1 MPNPL
6 IDSLLK
12 AVAASPDDVP
22 LRLHLAE
29 LLLAEGRTG
38 EAIAQAATALQADPA
53 SASAQA
59 LMGRALTGAAP
70 SPSSTPPLE
79 QPPPPSAPEQDHP
92 GGEHQFSPRLSPT
105 PGESEQE
112 PPAPRRAY
120 AAPDDPAHQAP
131 QEPNHPHG
139 DVPPAPPQQQDEWD
153 RAAADLLDAAAS
165 GQGTGGVAEP
175 LVEGGE
181 GPAAPADEVWDV
193 EEPSVTLGDVGGL
206 QDVKDRLEV
215 SFLAP
220 LRNPELRSMYGKSLR
235 GGLLLYGPPGC
246 GKTFIARAV
255 AGEMGARFVNITLTD
270 VLDMYIGNSE
280 ANLHGIFEM
289 ARGRTPCVIFLDEI
303 DAIGQK
309 RSQTRHSAT
318 RGVVNQLLQE
328 LDGIGSDN
336 EGVYVLAATNTPWDI
351 DPALRRPGRLDRT
364 VLVLPPDEPARLA
377 ILTHAF
383 ASRPTERLD
392 LTRVAKRTDGFTG
405 ADLAHLCES
414 AAESAMMASIKRGT
428 PQPISQRDVE
438 AALKEVRPSAGPWF
452 ETARNVVEYA
462 DRTGEYDA
470 LRDYMLRRRLL

>member
-29 LLLAEGRTG
+29 LLLADGRTG
-38 EAIAQAATALQADPA
+38 EAIAQAATALQADPT
-53 SASAQA
+53 SAAAQA
-59 LMGRALTGAAP
+59 LMGRALVG
-70 SPSSTPPLE
+70 
-79 QPPPPSAPEQDHP
+79 SAPAVA
-92 GGEHQFSPRLSPT
+92 SPESSP
-105 PGESEQE
+105 PDE
-112 PPAPRRAY
+112 PATPRRAY
-120 AAPDDPAHQAP
+120 AAPDDPLRTRDDQAA
-131 QEPNHPHG
+131 EPNRATEQPER
-139 DVPPAPPQQQDEWD
+139 PAASQPDEWD

-165 GQGTGGVAEP
+165 GQGTGGVSEP
-175 LVEGGE
+175 LLAEGAE
-181 GPAAPADEVWDV
+181 APADELWDV
-193 EEPSVTLGDVGGL
+193 EEPSITLGDVGGL
-206 QDVKDRLEV
+206 QDVKNRLEI

-255 AGEMGARFVNITLTD
+255 AGEMGARFINITLTD
-270 VLDMYIGNSE
+270 VLDMYVGNSE

-392 LTRVAKRTDGFTG
+392 LAKVAKRTDGFTG

-462 DRTGEYDA
+462 DRSGEYDA

>member
-6 IDSLLK
+6 IESLLK
-12 AVAASPDDVP
+12 AVAASPEDLP

-38 EAIAQAATALQADPA
+38 EAITHAASALQRDPA
-53 SASAQA
+53 NDAAHVVMARALGAPPAASTAASPAPSASAE
-59 LMGRALTGAAP
+59 T
-70 SPSSTPPLE
+70 
-79 QPPPPSAPEQDHP
+79 
-92 GGEHQFSPRLSPT
+92 
-105 PGESEQE
+105 
-112 PPAPRRAY
+112 PRRAY
-120 AAPDDPAHQAP
+120 AAPDEPIEPTDPAPAEEGQTDAP
-131 QEPNHPHG
+131 T
-139 DVPPAPPQQQDEWD
+139 PPGPAAGTDRWDE
-153 RAAADLLDAAAS
+153 AAAELAETAAS
-165 GQGTGGVAEP
+165 GQDTGGITEP
-175 LVEGGE
+175 LLQEGG
-181 GPAAPADEVWDV
+181 ADAPADELWEV
-193 EEPSVTLGDVGGL
+193 EEPSITLGDVGGL

-220 LRNPELRSMYGKSLR
+220 LRNPELRAMYGKSLR

-255 AGEMGARFVNITLTD
+255 AGEMGARFINITLTD
-270 VLDMYIGNSE
+270 VLDMFVGNSE

-336 EGVYVLAATNTPWDI
+336 EGVYVMAATNTPWDI

-377 ILTHAF
+377 ILTRAF
-383 ASRPTERLD
+383 AARPTERLD
-392 LTRVAKRTDGFTG
+392 LVKIAKRTDGYTG
-405 ADLAHLCES
+405 ADLSHLCES
-414 AAESAMMASIKRGT
+414 AAETAMMASIRRGT
-428 PQPISQRDVE
+428 PQPISQRDLD
-438 AALKEVRPSAGPWF
+438 AALTDVRPSAGPWF

-462 DRTGEYDA
+462 DRSGEYDA

>member
-12 AVAASPDDVP
+12 AVAASPHDVP
-22 LRLHLAE
+22 LRLHLAD
-29 LLLAEGRTG
+29 LLLAEGRSG
-38 EAIAQAATALQADPA
+38 EAIAQAAYALQTDPT
-53 SASAQA
+53 SAEAQA
-59 LMGRALTGAAP
+59 LMARALGGSPSAQAAP
-70 SPSSTPPLE
+70 DAPTDTPAE
-79 QPPPPSAPEQDHP
+79 
-92 GGEHQFSPRLSPT
+92 
-105 PGESEQE
+105 
-112 PPAPRRAY
+112 PAPRRAFPAPD
-120 AAPDDPAHQAP
+120 AAATDDPASAP
-131 QEPNHPHG
+131 TPAVEP
-139 DVPPAPPQQQDEWD
+139 QDADDWD

-165 GQGTGGVAEP
+165 GRGTGGIAEP
-175 LVEGGE
+175 LRDGE
-181 GPAAPADEVWDV
+181 EPAPADEVWDV
-193 EEPSVTLGDVGGL
+193 EEPKVTLADVGGL

-255 AGEMGARFVNITLTD
+255 AGEMGARFINVTLTD
-270 VLDMYIGNSE
+270 VLDMYVGNSE
-280 ANLHGIFEM
+280 ANLHGIFEI

-364 VLVLPPDEPARLA
+364 VLVLPPDEAARLA
-377 ILTHAF
+377 ILGHGF
-383 ASRPTERLD
+383 ADRPTQGLD
-392 LTRVAKRTDGFTG
+392 LARVAKQTDGYTG

-414 AAESAMMASIKRGT
+414 AAEAAMMASIRTGS
-428 PQPISQRDVE
+428 PQPITQRDVQ
-438 AALKEVRPSAGPWF
+438 AALKDVRPSAGPWF

-462 DRTGEYDA
+462 DRSGEYDA
-470 LRDYMLRRRLL
+470 LRDYMQRRRLL